1 MKWRLEKELETL
13 CFSPQ
18 RFHKKSIRKGTAA
31 KYTEKNWKQ
40 YISAS
45 MNESICFNKACIII
59 ILKGLFIWND
69 EVGCNFLTISK
80 NETTKNISNSTLWK
94 LSTRSAVINFLF
106 LSRYYYSFFLY
117 FIYYLEHRKLTI
129 IEKKSVKFLLSIIIQ
144 AFLFIIIFNKKIL
157 DSWTF
162 RRLCWQP
169 MRSECD
175 VHRFGQRFRVSKLP
189 ERIQGKTMPYQR
201 FEIFLLWKGSRVICE
216 KILLL
221 DKIKSLKHHRDIYVF
236 WLFFSCS

>member
-80 NETTKNISNSTLWK
+80 NETTKNISNSTVWK

-117 FIYYLEHRKLTI
+117 FMYYLEHRKLTI
-129 IEKKSVKFLLSIIIQ
+129 IEKK
-144 AFLFIIIFNKKIL
+144 N
-157 DSWTF
+157 
-162 RRLCWQP
+162 RLNFYYP
-169 MRSECD
+169 
-175 VHRFGQRFRVSKLP
+175 
-189 ERIQGKTMPYQR
+189 
-201 FEIFLLWKGSRVICE
+201 
-216 KILLL
+216 
-221 DKIKSLKHHRDIYVF
+221 
-236 WLFFSCS
+236 